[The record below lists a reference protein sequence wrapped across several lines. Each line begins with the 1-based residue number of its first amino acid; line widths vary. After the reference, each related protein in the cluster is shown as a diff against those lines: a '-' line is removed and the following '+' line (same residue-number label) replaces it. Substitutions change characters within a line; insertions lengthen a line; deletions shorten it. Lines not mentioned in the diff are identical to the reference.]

1 MSTRA
6 RMNTHPFPRL
16 LAVTC
21 LVVSLCVLTHIGC
34 RSEGGA
40 QESRAQ
46 KEEPPAPRTN
56 PAAAADEGALWDA
69 ALEGRLQAVL
79 SALSKGADVNSPD
92 QERRSALMLAAFNGH
107 TEVVRALIEKG
118 AIVNATDSM
127 GRTALMFA
135 SSGPSPDTVRL
146 LLENKADPDV
156 QDSGEG
162 WTALMFAAGEGLAEV
177 VQVLLEHGA
186 DRALKDVDGDT
197 ALDFARKNG
206 HMFVV
211 RLLDRDG
218 R

>member
-6 RMNTHPFPRL
+6 RMNTQLFPRL

-21 LVVSLCVLTHIGC
+21 LVVSLCVLPHVGC

-56 PAAAADEGALWDA
+56 PAAAADALRDA

-79 SALSKGADVNSPD
+79 SALSKGADVNAMD

-118 AIVNATDSM
+118 ASVNATDSM

-186 DRALKDVDGDT
+186 DRTLKDVDGDT
-197 ALDFARKNG
+197 ALDFAKKNG

>member
-1 MSTRA
+1 MK
-6 RMNTHPFPRL
+6 THPFPRL
-16 LAVTC
+16 LAVPC
-21 LVVSLCVLTHIGC
+21 LVVSLCVLPHIGC

-46 KEEPPAPRTN
+46 KEEP
-56 PAAAADEGALWDA
+56 AAGADEGALWDA

-79 SALSKGADVNSPD
+79 SALSKGADVNALD
-92 QERRSALMLAAFNGH
+92 QEKRSALMLAAFNGH

-118 AIVNATDSM
+118 ASVNATDSM

-135 SSGPSPDTVRL
+135 SSGPSPDTVWL

-186 DRALKDVDGDT
+186 DRTLKDVDGDT

-206 HMFVV
+206 HTRVV

>member
-16 LAVTC
+16 LAVPC
-21 LVVSLCVLTHIGC
+21 LVVSLCVLPHIGC

-46 KEEPPAPRTN
+46 KEAPPAPRTN
-56 PAAAADEGALWDA
+56 PAVTADEDALWDA

-79 SALSKGADVNSPD
+79 SALSKGADVNALD

-118 AIVNATDSM
+118 ASVNATDSM

-146 LLENKADPDV
+146 LLENKAEPDV

-162 WTALMFAAGEGLAEV
+162 GTALMFAAQRDHCDTLKALLAG
-177 VQVLLEHGA
+177 GA
-186 DRALKDVDGDT
+186 PVNALDSNGWT
-197 ALDFARKNG
+197 ALFWAV
-206 HMFVV
+206 FS
-211 RLLDRDG
+211 
-218 R
+218 

>member
-1 MSTRA
+1 
-6 RMNTHPFPRL
+6 MNTHPFPRL
-16 LAVTC
+16 LAVPC
-21 LVVSLCVLTHIGC
+21 LVVSLCVLPHIGC

-46 KEEPPAPRTN
+46 KEAPPAPRTN
-56 PAAAADEGALWDA
+56 PAVTADEDALWDA

-79 SALSKGADVNSPD
+79 SALSKGADVNALD

-118 AIVNATDSM
+118 ASVNATDSM

-146 LLENKADPDV
+146 LLENKAEPDV

-186 DRALKDVDGDT
+186 DRMLKDVDGDT

-206 HMFVV
+206 HTLVV